1 MRAASAAST
10 SLKPCFYVKHS
21 GWALQNLRLH
31 IRRSWPRH
39 GERRATEIMKK
50 DLVVEFQSGQKTAKA
65 AALILVAKKA
75 GFIIPTGK
83 QRQNLLVAFAKK
95 GKVVYGKAFD
105 VVKLSEP
112 VDLDDLAVVE
122 KHLAQITVFEIKST
136 RKKLRSD
143 FSGYFFGLTA
153 AEVLVAQS
161 LKKQFGFVLV
171 NTGTREHLEISLSE
185 IFARAKG
192 IYPTW
197 SICF

>member
-1 MRAASAAST
+1 
-10 SLKPCFYVKHS
+10 
-21 GWALQNLRLH
+21 
-31 IRRSWPRH
+31 
-39 GERRATEIMKK
+39 MKD

-65 AALILVAKKA
+65 AAAILVAKKA
-75 GFIIPTGK
+75 GFIIPTGR
-83 QRQNLLVAFAKK
+83 QRQNLLVAFAKR

-105 VVKLSEP
+105 VVKLSGS
-112 VDLDDLAVVE
+112 VDLDDLAQVE
-122 KHLAQITVFEIKST
+122 KHLEQVTVFEIQSS

-143 FSGYFFGLTA
+143 FSGYFFALTA

-171 NTGTREHLEISLSE
+171 NTRTREHLEMSLSE

-197 SICF
+197 SISF

>member
-1 MRAASAAST
+1 
-10 SLKPCFYVKHS
+10 
-21 GWALQNLRLH
+21 
-31 IRRSWPRH
+31 
-39 GERRATEIMKK
+39 MKG

-65 AALILVAKKA
+65 AAAILVAKKA
-75 GFIIPTGK
+75 GFIIPTGR
-83 QRQNLLVAFAKK
+83 QRQNLLVAFAKR

-105 VVKLSEP
+105 VVKLSGP
-112 VDLDDLAVVE
+112 VVLDELAEIE
-122 KHLAQITVFEIKST
+122 KHLEQVKVFEIKST

-143 FSGYFFGLTA
+143 FSGYFFALTA

-171 NTGTREHLEISLSE
+171 NTGTGEHLEMSLSE
-185 IFARAKG
+185 IFSRAKG

>member
-1 MRAASAAST
+1 
-10 SLKPCFYVKHS
+10 
-21 GWALQNLRLH
+21 
-31 IRRSWPRH
+31 
-39 GERRATEIMKK
+39 MKD

-65 AALILVAKKA
+65 AAAILVAKKA

-83 QRQNLLVAFAKK
+83 QRQNLLVAFAKR

-105 VVKLSEP
+105 VVKLSAP
-112 VDLDDLAVVE
+112 VDLDDLAAVE
-122 KHLAQITVFEIKST
+122 KHLEQIKIFEAKST

-143 FSGYFFGLTA
+143 FSGYFFALTA

-171 NTGTREHLEISLSE
+171 NTGTREHLEMSLSE

>member
-1 MRAASAAST
+1 
-10 SLKPCFYVKHS
+10 
-21 GWALQNLRLH
+21 
-31 IRRSWPRH
+31 
-39 GERRATEIMKK
+39 MKN

-65 AALILVAKKA
+65 AAGILVAKKD
-75 GFIIPTGK
+75 GFIIPTGR
-83 QRQNLLVAFAKK
+83 QRQNLLVAFAKR

-105 VVKLSEP
+105 LVKLSGS
-112 VDLDDLAVVE
+112 VDLNDLAEVE
-122 KHLAQITVFEIKST
+122 THLDDIKVFEVKST

-143 FSGYFFGLTA
+143 FSGYFFALTA

-171 NTGTREHLEISLSE
+171 NTATGEYLEMSLSE

-197 SICF
+197 SVCF

>member
-1 MRAASAAST
+1 
-10 SLKPCFYVKHS
+10 
-21 GWALQNLRLH
+21 
-31 IRRSWPRH
+31 
-39 GERRATEIMKK
+39 MKD
-50 DLVVEFQSGQKTAKA
+50 DLVVEFQSGHKTAKA
-65 AALILVAKKA
+65 AAAILVAKKD
-75 GFIIPTGK
+75 GFMIPTGRE
-83 QRQNLLVAFAKK
+83 RQNLLVAFAKK

-105 VVKLSEP
+105 VVKLSGSL
-112 VDLDDLAVVE
+112 DLNELAEVE
-122 KHLAQITVFEIKST
+122 KHLEKIKVFEVKST

-143 FSGYFFGLTA
+143 FAGYFFALTA

-171 NTGTREHLEISLSE
+171 NTATREHLEMSLSE

>member
-1 MRAASAAST
+1 
-10 SLKPCFYVKHS
+10 
-21 GWALQNLRLH
+21 
-31 IRRSWPRH
+31 
-39 GERRATEIMKK
+39 MKD

-65 AALILVAKKA
+65 AAAILVAKQA

-83 QRQNLLVAFAKK
+83 QRQNLPVAFAKR

-105 VVKLSEP
+105 VVKLSAP
-112 VDLDDLAVVE
+112 VDLAELTEVE
-122 KHLAQITVFEIKST
+122 KHLEQITVLEIKST
-136 RKKLRSD
+136 RKKLKAD
-143 FSGYFFGLTA
+143 FSGFFFALTA

-171 NTGTREHLEISLSE
+171 NTGTGEHLEMSLLE
-185 IFARAKG
+185 IFAGAKG

>member
-1 MRAASAAST
+1 
-10 SLKPCFYVKHS
+10 
-21 GWALQNLRLH
+21 
-31 IRRSWPRH
+31 
-39 GERRATEIMKK
+39 MKS
-50 DLVVEFQSGQKTAKA
+50 DLVLEFQSGQKTAKNA
-65 AALILVAKKA
+65 AAILVAKKT

-105 VVKLSEP
+105 VVKLSASMN
-112 VDLDDLAVVE
+112 LDDLADIE
-122 KHLAQITVFEIKST
+122 KQLEHVTVFEIKST

-143 FSGYFFGLTA
+143 FSGYFFALTA

-171 NTGTREHLEISLSE
+171 NTGTGEHLEMSLSE

>member
-1 MRAASAAST
+1 
-10 SLKPCFYVKHS
+10 
-21 GWALQNLRLH
+21 
-31 IRRSWPRH
+31 
-39 GERRATEIMKK
+39 MK
-50 DLVVEFQSGQKTAKA
+50 DELVVEFQSGQKTANA
-65 AALILVAKKA
+65 AAAILVAKKT
-75 GFIIPTGK
+75 GFILPTGK

-105 VVKLSEP
+105 VVKLSGSL
-112 VDLDDLAVVE
+112 DLNDLAEVE

-136 RKKLRSD
+136 RKKLRPD

-171 NTGTREHLEISLSE
+171 NTGTREHIEMSLSE

>member
-1 MRAASAAST
+1 
-10 SLKPCFYVKHS
+10 
-21 GWALQNLRLH
+21 
-31 IRRSWPRH
+31 
-39 GERRATEIMKK
+39 MKD

-65 AALILVAKKA
+65 AAAILVGKKA

-83 QRQNLLVAFAKK
+83 QRQNLLVAFAKR

-105 VVKLSEP
+105 VAKLSAP
-112 VDLDDLAVVE
+112 VDLADLAEVE
-122 KHLAQITVFEIKST
+122 KHLEQITVFEIKST
-136 RKKLRSD
+136 RKKLKAD
-143 FSGYFFGLTA
+143 FSGYFFALTA

-171 NTGTREHLEISLSE
+171 NTRTGEHLEMRLSE

>member
-1 MRAASAAST
+1 
-10 SLKPCFYVKHS
+10 
-21 GWALQNLRLH
+21 
-31 IRRSWPRH
+31 
-39 GERRATEIMKK
+39 MK
-50 DLVVEFQSGQKTAKA
+50 DELVVEFQSGQKTANVA
-65 AALILVAKKA
+65 AAILVAKKA
-75 GFIIPTGK
+75 GFILPTGK

-95 GKVVYGKAFD
+95 GKVVYGRAFD
-105 VVKLSEP
+105 VVKLSGS
-112 VDLDDLAVVE
+112 VDLNDLAEVE
-122 KHLAQITVFEIKST
+122 KHLAKITVFEIKST
-136 RKKLRSD
+136 RKKLRPD

-171 NTGTREHLEISLSE
+171 NTSTREHIEMSLSE